1 MKLPIKLPAKLTR
14 AVGKAVLKVKGV
26 SPEICFVTGIIAG
39 AGALVLVGVETWK
52 GKEKLEEDIEQIKVL
67 KAVETT
73 DPDGKTDIQ
82 PQEKKI
88 AVRKAYLVMAKDIG
102 KTYWKPMV
110 LATGGVI
117 FIAIGRNKLRRDLTA
132 MTVAYNVL
140 KDRYDKLCKKLTDE
154 LGEEKAQEI
163 LYGTQTVDEID
174 AETGEV
180 TKKVITNKEGMIS
193 PYAFQ
198 FDAGDFDSVNG
209 RYLWRNGVWSESK
222 LINMNSVQSKQNTF
236 NWLLRA
242 KGYLTLNEVR
252 VDFGLPPI
260 EEGFMLGWVF
270 DPYDDDAY
278 IDFGVLPGPNQLS
291 VNKLFMDE
299 HNKFNTPIININ
311 CYPINHV
318 FKNIYEYDTKSNV
331 TFTKRRK
338 EAARLGL
345 S

>member
-52 GKEKLEEDIEQIKVL
+52 GKEKLEEDIHEVKEAKELV
-67 KAVETT
+67 VEE
-73 DPDGKTDIQ
+73 P
-82 PQEKKI
+82 EKKPEL
-88 AVRKAYLVMAKDIG
+88 RKAYLVMAKDIG
-102 KTYWKPMV
+102 KTYWKPAI
-110 LATGGVI
+110 LAVGGVAL
-117 FIAIGRNKLRRDLTA
+117 IAIGRNKLRRDLTA

-163 LYGTQTVDEID
+163 LYGTKTVEEID

-180 TKKVITNKEGMIS
+180 TKKVVTNKEGMIS

-198 FDAGDFDSVNG
+198 FDAGDFDSTNG
-209 RYLWRNGVWSESK
+209 RYLWRNTVWSESK

-260 EEGFMLGWVF
+260 EEGFMMGWVF
-270 DPYDDDAY
+270 DPYDDEGY
-278 IDFGVLPGPNQLS
+278 IDFGVLPGPHQLS

-311 CYPINHV
+311 CYPIKHV
-318 FKNIYEYDTKSNV
+318 FKNIYEYDTKSNI
-331 TFTKRRK
+331 TFTERRK
-338 EAARLGL
+338 EAARIGL